1 MLTEVGRVVAVEDQA
16 VWVETLRQSTCG
28 SCAARAG
35 CGHGMLN
42 TAAAGASRG
51 LVKALLPNAKDLALS
66 VHDTVEISLP
76 ETRFLRAAF
85 LLYLLPLS
93 TTVLAAMTANGLLAD
108 GGLTQPAIDL
118 RVTLSA
124 IAGLSFGL
132 LLVRLLSS
140 RRPRET
146 YWHPTVTAKV

>member
-1 MLTEVGRVVAVEDQA
+1 MLTEVGKVVALERGA
-16 VWVETLRQSTCG
+16 VWVETLRQSSCG

-42 TAAAGASRG
+42 TAAPGSSRG
-51 LVKALLPNAKDLALS
+51 LVKALVPEANNFALA

-85 LLYLLPLS
+85 LLYLLPLA
-93 TTVLAAMTANGLLAD
+93 TTVLAAIAANGAFAEASLS
-108 GGLTQPAIDL
+108 QSAIDL

-124 IAGLSFGL
+124 IAGLGIGL
-132 LLVRLLSS
+132 ALVRLLSS
-140 RRPRET
+140 RRSSDT